1 MSSPDRQE
9 LMRNAVAFLVD
20 PKVRFGFIQIC
31 FLTFFIFEKT
41 QASPVSQR
49 IQFLEAKGLTPTE
62 IDTAMKQAA
71 YSSSPAVPYSG
82 LYHNPY
88 AFSPRQ
94 NWDWRDYF
102 VSGPELSQVWHFK
115 LTRLDHCS
123 SLWLGCLWCCGSF

>member
-1 MSSPDRQE
+1 MQLHSLLIQRSVWFYS
-9 LMRNAVAFLVD
+9 NIYFL
-20 PKVRFGFIQIC
+20 ISL
-31 FLTFFIFEKT
+31 FLKT

-71 YSSSPAVPYSG
+71 YSSPPAVPYSG

-88 AFSPRQ
+88 AFAPRQ

-102 VSGPELSQVWHFK
+102 VSKPDFLKSR
-115 LTRLDHCS
+115 TS
-123 SLWLGCLWCCGSF
+123 N